1 VFGRFLWVFVYEA
14 IEKVGERI
22 EGEIGRC
29 GEKVRGEKLTG
40 MKRDSGV
47 IVVCQWDLMV
57 TNVSEE
63 SERNRTRRTNSQTA
77 EDEA

>member
-22 EGEIGRC
+22 EGEVSRC
-29 GEKVRGEKLTG
+29 GEKFRGKKLTG
-40 MKRDSGV
+40 MKRDSGM
-47 IVVCQWDLMV
+47 IVVRQWDLI
-57 TNVSEE
+57 VSNISGE
-63 SERNRTRRTNSQTA
+63 SGRIRTRRTNSQTP